1 MQKNQTT
8 SGATTTGFTKNK
20 IELDSSSV
28 VGPMQPQFTALKPS
42 QVALNDGVVPKSQ
55 AISIKPTSEPIPG
68 LFLYE
73 DFITKEEEDL
83 ILQGIDRFDTLPWKP
98 ANFNGQH
105 LGKRWGVH
113 CNLRDRRVDAPENLL
128 PNVIQQIILPKLKSL
143 PTMKGCIPNEANAI
157 DYRRSQGHW
166 LQAHVDDRKLS
177 KESIANLSLAGDC
190 YMTFENRAMHRN
202 LAVPQQKV
210 LLPRRC
216 LQVLTGKAR
225 YDFSHGIAHQDL
237 LTDRRISITL
247 RESPLTVA
255 TGSLSLAFPA
265 IRAAGTVSLQ
275 DLVEEQ
281 VV

>member
-1 MQKNQTT
+1 MQKNQTPA
-8 SGATTTGFTKNK
+8 GTTITGVSNTK
-20 IELDSSSV
+20 IELESSSV
-28 VGPMQPQFTALKPS
+28 FEAIQPQCTTLKPS
-42 QVALNDGVVPKSQ
+42 QMTLNDGIMPKSQ

-83 ILQGIDRFDTLPWKP
+83 ILQGLDDHSDRLPWKP
-98 ANFNGQH
+98 ANFNGRH

-113 CNLRDRRVDAPENLL
+113 CNLRDRRVDAPENPL

-157 DYRRSQGHW
+157 EYRRSQGHW

-190 YMTFENRAMHRN
+190 YMTFENRAMNRN

-237 LTDRRISITL
+237 LTDRRISITM
-247 RESPLTVA
+247 RESPLTDTTA
-255 TGSLSLAFPA
+255 AFPA
-265 IRAAGTVSLQ
+265 MTAGGTGSVQ
-275 DLVEEQ
+275 DLFKEQ
-281 VV
+281 FV

>member
-8 SGATTTGFTKNK
+8 TGTTTTGVRNTN
-20 IELDSSSV
+20 IELESS
-28 VGPMQPQFTALKPS
+28 PQCTTLKPS
-42 QVALNDGVVPKSQ
+42 QVALNDGIMPKSQ
-55 AISIKPTSEPIPG
+55 AIFIKPTSEPIPG

-73 DFITKEEEDL
+73 EFITKEEEDL
-83 ILQGIDRFDTLPWKP
+83 ILQGLDDHSDTLPWKP
-98 ANFNGQH
+98 ANFNGRH

-113 CNLRDRRVDAPENLL
+113 CNLRDRRVDAPENPL
-128 PNVIQQIILPKLKSL
+128 PNVIQQFILQKLKSL

-157 DYRRSQGHW
+157 EYRRSQGHW

-210 LLPRRC
+210 FLPRRC

-225 YDFSHGIAHQDL
+225 YDFSHGIAPQDL
-237 LTDRRISITL
+237 LTDRRISITM
-247 RESPLTVA
+247 RESPLTDT
-255 TGSLSLAFPA
+255 TGSLSREFPA
-265 IRAAGTVSLQ
+265 MMAGGTGSVQ
-275 DLVEEQ
+275 DLFKEHFV
-281 VV
+281 